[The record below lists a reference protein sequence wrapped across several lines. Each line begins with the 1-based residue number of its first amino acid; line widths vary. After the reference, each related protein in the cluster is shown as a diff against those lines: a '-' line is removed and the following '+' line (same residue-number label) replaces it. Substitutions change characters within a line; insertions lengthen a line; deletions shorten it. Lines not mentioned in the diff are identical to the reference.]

1 MTELLSND
9 FKIKFD
15 GEKHQIDAN
24 VLINNLIHISNII
37 QELNRNLDSGKH
49 IDIVIKSLDK
59 GSFLVHVELMETVV
73 ESIKNIFTSENVFYS
88 SALIAGLVGVIDL
101 AKFLKKDKNPTI
113 TEIGDKV
120 KLKDSSGN
128 TIIVGSNIYNIYQN
142 SPVIKEAISSNFRT
156 LDSDPNI
163 TGFEITDK
171 DENVLVEVDKSEFDD
186 LASLSS
192 IKIQNDDRI
201 ISEKVHVVIIRPSF
215 DENLKWDFL
224 YRGNKKSAKIND
236 PEFKLRIDKGEPFA
250 KGDVLEIDLQITQ
263 SYDSTLDAY
272 KDKSYQVNKIYDHI
286 KRNEQSK
293 LDFDL

>member
-171 DENVLVEVDKSEFDD
+171 DENVLVEVEKSEFDD

-201 ISEKVHVVIIRPSF
+201 ISERVHVVIIRPSF

>member
-120 KLKDSSGN
+120 KLKDSGGN

-171 DENVLVEVDKSEFDD
+171 DENVLVEVEKSEFDD

-201 ISEKVHVVIIRPSF
+201 ISERVHVVIIRPSF